1 MTSDQHLLTD
11 IALRVVHKELR
22 PVYRGKTAQRHVA
35 QREAGSRLLTDL
47 ATVSGRDNLAQAVI
61 MRLLT
66 PVGELAPLGH
76 PNYGSRLHELIGREN
91 TPTNHNLIKLYIL
104 ESLKQ
109 EPRIAAVSAVEVA
122 PHPIHR
128 MRVDVTLTLQ
138 PAGTTD
144 TVQVGPFTLRLSP

>member
-11 IALRVVHKELR
+11 IALGVVHKELR
-22 PVYRGKTAQRHVA
+22 PVYRGKTTQRHVA

-47 ATVSGRDNLAQAVI
+47 DVISGRDNLAQAVI

-66 PVGELAPLGH
+66 PIGELAPLGH
-76 PNYGSRLHELIGREN
+76 PNYGSRLHELIGRVN
-91 TPTNHNLIKLYIL
+91 TPTHHNLIKLYIL

-109 EPRIAAVSAVEVA
+109 EPRIAAVTAVEVT

-128 MRVDVTLTLQ
+128 MRVEVTLTLQ
-138 PAGTTD
+138 PTGAVD
-144 TVQVGPFTLRLSP
+144 SVQVGPFTLRLSP